1 MIDNSF
7 EAHLP
12 SDTIVGDF
20 NSVADAYLDDD
31 YISPSQGLTT
41 PEPSS
46 AVSSV
51 DARFELPWQ
60 QSLQIINTFLETSTT
75 DDLLGPGSDDQL
87 RQLVNGENGPDILV
101 APHSLATHGAHGAYA
116 ASEQTIYLA
125 DSLLQRPDDLL
136 SVLLEELG
144 HWVDHQVNAVDTA
157 GDEGAMFA
165 ALVQGQQLS
174 AAQWSMLQTEDD
186 HGELFPG
193 GPAVEFAQGG
203 FITTTGTVEIDV
215 LFDSGN
221 AAGELG
227 IYSLTGMEA
236 FTSDSVAYTQE
247 AIRRALSNSTQG
259 AQIFS
264 DITNGAK
271 LSGELGEAN
280 HNSGTFV
287 GTQTV
292 TLTAGDEFGFI
303 LAANGSLQD
312 GGPVL
317 FSVAAANS
325 NGQEQF
331 AELADGVVVLEDI
344 DLSQKSD
351 ADFNDLILKVSGAT
365 GDLSALSQVI
375 DAQQT
380 WFELPLTDE
389 ILAEAGVAT
398 GSTPGGQLPFT
409 SILSAISEN
418 VVKFDA
424 NDTEAEIQA
433 SGAQQITIGDQRIYI
448 GTNQVSGNNQNP
460 IIASFGSQSWVG
472 TDYEI
477 TGADGRGLGLVWT
490 GAALYAVFTI
500 DGTQGSPSED
510 FRRKSQDATT
520 AWLRSYGQGGGA
532 KASVIGQIDPTTGE
546 LSAAAYLTAILSSGN
561 SNTLSVQDIGAN
573 SDGNLVVQAESF
585 FSPRRPDGT
594 AMTQVDTQLNSPFA
608 YTVELTPDLKR
619 VVNTFAVGWV

>member
-1 MIDNSF
+1 MLDNSF
-7 EAHLP
+7 DAHLP
-12 SDTIVGDF
+12 SDNLVGDF
-20 NSVADAYLDDD
+20 HSVANVCLDDC
-31 YISPSQGLTT
+31 ISASKGLAITDPS
-41 PEPSS
+41 PV
-46 AVSSV
+46 VSSV
-51 DARFELPWQ
+51 DDRFEPAWQ
-60 QSLQIINTFLETSTT
+60 QSLQIIDTFLETNTT
-75 DDLLGPGSDDQL
+75 DNLLGPGSDDQL
-87 RQLVNGENGPDILV
+87 QQLVNGETGPDILV
-101 APHSLATHGAHGAYA
+101 APDSLSAYGGYGAYA

-144 HWVDHQVNAVDTA
+144 HWVDHQVNVVDTA

-165 ALVQGQQLS
+165 ALVQEQQLS
-174 AAQWSMLQTEDD
+174 AAQWAILQTEND
-186 HGELFPG
+186 HGALFPG

-203 FITTTGTVEIDV
+203 FVTTTGTVEIEV
-215 LFDSGN
+215 LFDSGK

-227 IYSLTGMEA
+227 LYSLTGMDA
-236 FTSDSVAYTQE
+236 FIPGSTAYTQE

-264 DITNGAK
+264 DVTNGAK
-271 LSGELGEAN
+271 LSGELGESN
-280 HNSGTFV
+280 HNSGNFA
-287 GTQTV
+287 GPQTV

-303 LAANGSLQD
+303 LASNSSLQA

-331 AELADGVVVLEDI
+331 AALADGVVTLEDI
-344 DLSQKSD
+344 DLSQQSD
-351 ADFNDLILKVSGAT
+351 ADFNDLIFKISGAT

-375 DAQQT
+375 APQQT
-380 WFELPLTDE
+380 WFELTLTNE
-389 ILAEAGVAT
+389 ILAEAGVTT
-398 GSTPGGQLPFT
+398 GLVPGGQLSFT
-409 SILSAISEN
+409 SVLSAISDN

-424 NDTEAEIQA
+424 NDTEADIQA

-460 IIASFGSQSWVG
+460 IIASFGSQNWVG

-490 GAALYAVFTI
+490 GTALYAVFTV

-520 AWLRSYGQGGGA
+520 AWLRSYGQGGGP
-532 KASVIGQIDPTTGE
+532 KASVIGQIDPATGE
-546 LSAAAYLTAILSSGN
+546 LLAAAYLTAILSSGN
-561 SNTLSVQDIGAN
+561 SNTLTVTDIGTN
-573 SDGNLVVQAESF
+573 NDGNLVVQAESF

-594 AMTQVDTQLNSPFA
+594 AMTQVDTQVSSPFA
-608 YTVELTPDLKR
+608 YTVELTPDLQR
-619 VVNTFAVGWV
+619 VLSTRAVGWV